1 MSIFVRQLGAIT
13 CEVKFDRHCN
23 WIVTVIAWN
32 VPLPPA
38 SLISDACPHREN
50 KDIWLLY
57 NLRMLETTRWRGEVF
72 ALECAS
78 VELRVWDVERLNKTQ
93 NKEKVLQRSSMEG
106 KVTGLRS

>member
-32 VPLPPA
+32 VPFPPA
-38 SLISDACPHREN
+38 SLILDAYSHHEN

-57 NLRMLETTRWRGEVF
+57 NLRMLETTRLQEEVF
-72 ALECAS
+72 AQECAS
-78 VELRVWDVERLNKTQ
+78 V
-93 NKEKVLQRSSMEG
+93 
-106 KVTGLRS
+106 